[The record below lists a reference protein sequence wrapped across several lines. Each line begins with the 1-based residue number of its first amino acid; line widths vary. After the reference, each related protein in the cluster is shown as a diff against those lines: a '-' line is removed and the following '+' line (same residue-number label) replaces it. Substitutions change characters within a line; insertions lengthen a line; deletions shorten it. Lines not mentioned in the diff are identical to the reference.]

1 MLNKQALA
9 ALAACITL
17 VPTVFA
23 DMAHKP
29 PMAFC
34 KEGTCDDKD
43 NGCPAQITT
52 SGDGF
57 PACKVYD
64 VETVLNVGEFESADG
79 GGTSVFMDI
88 FEPDDGCSVIVKSP
102 ASTDEEGCGF
112 IVGNFKNAVCAKINL
127 RKTFMI
133 QHCCGSKDCQAATG
147 SAKMIRSIES
157 RRSLGAR
164 AVEIKGKDGKII
176 EPVQTGYAPQKKRSI
191 AVDTAPKTLVRRK
204 DDSSCKKYVP
214 DGEVYTRP
222 ADRPQ
227 LVSSGG
233 DGGNEGM
240 EISISHE
247 RSVSQSVTFSAG
259 INIEIISAS
268 TEMTFEETITDTKEK
283 KWTVPAG
290 QTGKVAFT
298 PTLKCTS
305 GTLECGDGTSKGEAC
320 TGFREADE
328 IAGTYAVIATS

>member
-1 MLNKQALA
+1 
-9 ALAACITL
+9 
-17 VPTVFA
+17 
-23 DMAHKP
+23 
-29 PMAFC
+29 MAFC

-64 VETVLNVGEFESADG
+64 VETVLDVGDFEPADG
-79 GGTSVFMDI
+79 GGLSVFMDI
-88 FEPDDGCSVIVKSP
+88 FEPDEHCSVIVKSP

-112 IVGNFKNAVCAKINL
+112 IVGNFKNAVCAKLNL

-133 QHCCGSKDCQAATG
+133 QHCCGSKDCEAATG
-147 SAKMIRSIES
+147 SVKMIRGIEN

-164 AVEIKGKDGKII
+164 AIEIKGKDGTII

-191 AVDTAPKTLVRRK
+191 AANTAPENLVRRK
-204 DDSSCKKYVP
+204 DKKCEKYVP

-222 ADRPQ
+222 ADSPQ
-227 LVSSGG
+227 LVSVGG

-240 EISISHE
+240 EITISHE
-247 RSVSQSVTFSAG
+247 RTVSQSTTFSAG
-259 INIEIISAS
+259 INIEIFSVG
-268 TEMTFEETITDTKEK
+268 TELTFEESLTDSKEK

-305 GTLECGDGTSKGEAC
+305 GSLKCEGGTTEGEAC

-328 IAGTYAVIATS
+328 IAGTYSVIATS